1 MISRSRKPYLALA
14 TLAMCVGPAGT
25 MLIFQA
31 RADAQGFEWQAFN
44 ENKRVSIGGWLTERA
59 AAEANGCAGKRANP
73 THTIS
78 IRYRHKDASFDSFNR
93 ANSNYRC

>member
-1 MISRSRKPYLALA
+1 
-14 TLAMCVGPAGT
+14 

-59 AAEANGCAGKRANP
+59 AAEANGCAEKRANP